1 MCGGVTRQ
9 HQRYEVRAGSQ
20 LELDGSTLSW
30 RKDCG
35 AVLSEGAAPD
45 SLPRILILTP
55 VKGSARH
62 LERYFGNLRNVSYP
76 PSRLSLAF
84 LVSDDAAAAKAD
96 SDRALLLQH
105 RPAMLEHG
113 FARVDV
119 YGRDYG
125 YQMPHV
131 RA

>member
-1 MCGGVTRQ
+1 MQARVPDFDREQAIRTANALHRTLMERELPISQEG
-9 HQRYEVRAGSQ
+9 YARAASV
-20 LELDGSTLSW
+20 LH
-30 RKDCG
+30 RK
-35 AVLSEGAAPD
+35 AKTSAPVV
-45 SLPRILILTP
+45 IQ
-55 VKGSARH
+55 GMQQ
-62 LERYFGNLRNVSYP
+62 
-76 PSRLSLAF
+76 LSLAF

-105 RPAMLEHG
+105 RPAMLERG